1 MADRELS
8 RPWLAPEVVQA
19 SPMDCGPAAL
29 YSLLAGCGIGVSYAR
44 LREACQTDVDGTSI
58 NALERV
64 AVMLGLDAVQI
75 LAPVDHVAHPSAAT
89 LPAIAVTRLPS
100 GSVHFVLLWRRVGRW
115 VQVMDPASGRR
126 WRNIDDLHRELYVHA
141 VDLPAETWRRFAGTT
156 TFVAVL
162 EGELRALGHRNA
174 GARVAEALED
184 ASWRTLAALE
194 AAMRMVRSL
203 VESRSIARGSAAARL
218 LDALFQSARSTD
230 AVVGAT
236 VPAVYWS
243 VRPHA
248 PAPDGSQKLNVR
260 GALLVR
266 ALRVRDASQA
276 TGSQRRLPRE
286 LAAALAEPPVRA
298 GREIWARLTRVDVH
312 TGIALVGIAMLSTV
326 TVLVQAIA
334 FRALFGLG
342 VHLRVSEQ
350 RLAAG
355 AALLALMVVA
365 LLLDWPM
372 TAGVLSLGRRLETR
386 IRAAFQERL
395 PRLSERWWGS
405 RPTSDMAERAHSLLI
420 LRQVPGLAGR
430 AVRGVAMLAATSA
443 GLIWLDPGSA
453 PLVAVGVV
461 IAMALPLVFG
471 RALTEREL
479 LVRSHHGALSRFYL
493 EALLG
498 LVAVRV
504 HGAETALR
512 REHETMLVEWVRA
525 GYKLARGT
533 LAMRIVTST
542 CGAAIAIALFVEHL
556 SRVGS
561 TPAALLFGYWALSL
575 PVLGEQ
581 LALVVQQAPS
591 MRNALLRALEPIGAT
606 IEDARPATELE
617 TESVPLAVAAP
628 ALKAAGAVSTPER
641 ERALPAIAP
650 PTRGVSIHLDAACV
664 TLAGHMVLT
673 DIDLRIEPGEHVAL
687 VGASGAGKSTL
698 IAVLLGLHR
707 ISAGRARID
716 GETIDKTSLE
726 RVRRATA
733 WVDPAAQIWNDTLF
747 QNLVYGPGT
756 ADAGELARALSDAR
770 LGELLESLPD
780 GLATTLGE
788 SGGFLSGGEGQRVR
802 LCRALL
808 RPDVRLALL
817 DEPFRGLDRGTRRA
831 LLARA
836 KESWRGATL
845 VCATHDV
852 EETRTFDRVIVLD
865 NGRILEDGSPAD
877 LAADPTS
884 RYARLLAAE
893 RDLLERLWSAPGW
906 TRWRVAN
913 GAVAVEPARI
923 DERARAREEEDA

>member
-1 MADRELS
+1 MADRGPA

-29 YSLLAGCGIGVSYAR
+29 YALLTGCGITVSYSR

-64 AVMLGLDAVQI
+64 AVVLGLDAVQI
-75 LAPVDHVAHPSAAT
+75 LAPVDHVAHPAAST
-89 LPAIAVTRLPS
+89 LPAIAVTRLPN
-100 GSVHFVLLWRRVGRW
+100 GSVHFVLLWRRVGSF

-126 WRNIDDLHRELYVHA
+126 WRHVDDLRRELYVHA
-141 VDLPAETWRRFAGTT
+141 LDLPAESWRRFAGTP

-162 EGELRALGHRNA
+162 EGELKALGHRA
-174 GARVAEALED
+174 ASARVAEALAD
-184 ASWRTLAALE
+184 PSWRTLAALE
-194 AAMRMVRSL
+194 ASMRMVRSL
-203 VESRSIARGSAAARL
+203 VVARSLARGSAAASL
-218 LDALFQSARSTD
+218 LDALFQSSRSAD
-230 AVVGAT
+230 AIVGAT

-248 PAPDGSQKLNVR
+248 LGTDGAQVVNAR

-266 ALRVRDASQA
+266 ALRLRDTSQQPRNA
-276 TGSQRRLPRE
+276 ARRLPRE
-286 LAAALAEPPVRA
+286 LAAALSEPPVRA
-298 GREIWARLTRVDVH
+298 ARELWAQLTRADLR
-312 TGIALVGIAMLSTV
+312 TAALLFGIAILSTGA
-326 TVLVQAIA
+326 VLAQAIA

-342 VHLRVSEQ
+342 AHLSASEQ

-355 AALLALMVVA
+355 AALIALMLIA
-365 LLLDWPM
+365 LLFDWPM

-386 IRAAFQERL
+386 IRIAFQERL

-420 LRQVPGLAGR
+420 VRQVPGLAAR
-430 AVRGVAMLAATSA
+430 SVRGVATLAATAA

-453 PLVAVGVV
+453 PLVGLGAAVA
-461 IAMALPLVFG
+461 IALPLVFG

-493 EALLG
+493 EALTG

-512 REHETMLVEWVRA
+512 REHEAMLVEWVRA

-533 LAMRIVTST
+533 LAMRVVTSA
-542 CGAAIAIALFVEHL
+542 CGAAVAILLFFEHL
-556 SRVGS
+556 SRAGA
-561 TPAALLFGYWALSL
+561 TPSALLFGYWALSL

-581 LALVVQQAPS
+581 LATVVQQAPA
-591 MRNALLRALEPIGAT
+591 MRNALLRALEPLGAT
-606 IEDARPATELE
+606 ADDTRSAVAEESEPAA
-617 TESVPLAVAAP
+617 LAVDAP
-628 ALKAAGAVSTPER
+628 ALKAAGALSAPSR
-641 ERALPAIAP
+641 ERDVPALAPRTHGIAI
-650 PTRGVSIHLDAACV
+650 RLREVSV
-664 TLAGHMVLT
+664 TLGGTSVLSEIGL
-673 DIDLRIEPGEHVAL
+673 DIESGAHVAL

-698 IAVLLGLHR
+698 ISVLLGLHR
-707 ISAGRARID
+707 ASSGHVRLD
-716 GETIDKTSLE
+716 DEPLSKSSLE

-756 ADAGELARALSDAR
+756 ADADDLARALADAR
-770 LGELLESLPD
+770 LGDLLESLPS
-780 GLATTLGE
+780 GLATSLGE
-788 SGGFLSGGEGQRVR
+788 GGGFLSGGEGQRVR
-802 LCRALL
+802 LGRALL

-836 KESWRGATL
+836 RERWRGATL

-852 EETRTFDRVIVLD
+852 EETRAFDRVVVLD
-865 NGRILEDGSPAD
+865 RGRILEDGSPRD

-884 RYARLLAAE
+884 RYSKLLAAE
-893 RDLLERLWSAPGW
+893 RDLLERLWAAPGW
-906 TRWRVAN
+906 TRWRVEG
-913 GAVAVEPARI
+913 GAVAVEAARQSPRAVE
-923 DERARAREEEDA
+923 DEA